1 MPIQTVSQAFSN
13 EGIGGFTFRNRI
25 INGAM
30 EIDQRNSGSSVA
42 IASGGFPFTLDRF
55 RSDNSTDGAI
65 TVQRVTDAPTG
76 FVNSMKYTVTTADAS
91 LASTQYLGLNHFIEG
106 FNTADLMWGTA
117 LAKTITISFWVKSS
131 ITGNYPVSFDNNAAD
146 RFYIGQYS
154 INSANTWEYKT
165 VTIAGDTSG
174 TWLTDNERGVNV
186 RWFLGSGTGWEAS
199 ANSWQSGAKYTFSG
213 AASVIGTL
221 NATWQI
227 TGVQFEVG
235 SAATSFERRP
245 YGMELAL
252 CQRYFFNVGGQVYSS
267 PSIGGTAYST
277 NWCFGLI
284 KSPVTMRAMPTF
296 TKTGNWNWNDYNA
309 VNISTGALTFTSTSS
324 TLDAF
329 WVASHG
335 TSSGLTQLQ
344 AYFLTAGNDATARLS
359 FSAEL

>member
-1 MPIQTVSQAFSN
+1 MPIQTVSQAFTN
-13 EGIGGFTFRNRI
+13 EGVGAFSFRNRI

-30 EIDQRNSGSSVA
+30 EIDQRNAGASVA
-42 IASGGFPFTLDRF
+42 IASGGNPYTLDRF

-76 FVNSMKYTVTTADAS
+76 FVNSMKYTVTTADTS

-131 ITGNYPVSFDNNAAD
+131 ITGNYSVSLDNYAGD
-146 RFYIGQYS
+146 RFYVGQYS
-154 INSANTWEYKT
+154 ISSANTWEYKT

-174 TWLTDNERGVNV
+174 TWRTDNERGVSI
-186 RWFLGSGTGWEAS
+186 RWLLGSGTGWEAS
-199 ANSWQSGAKYTFSG
+199 ANSWQTGAKYTFSG

-245 YGMELAL
+245 YGAEFAL
-252 CQRYFFNVGGQVYSS
+252 CQRYYYKINA
-267 PSIGGTAYST
+267 GGTGYFFVTSLNYNSEGAYGAIGFPVSLRANSQT
-277 NWCFGLI
+277 GETTGTASDYQILI
-284 KSPVTMRAMPTF
+284 AGGSATCTSVPTF
-296 TKTGNWNWNDYNA
+296 GGNSP
-309 VNISTGALTFTSTSS
+309 NIGYVTFTSTPNL
-324 TLDAF
+324 TTGQ
-329 WVASHG
+329 ASVCRAA
-335 TSSGLTQLQ
+335 TSA
-344 AYFLTAGNDATARLS
+344 AYLAW
-359 FSAEL
+359 SAEL

>member
-1 MPIQTVSQAFSN
+1 MSVSY
-13 EGIGGFTFRNRI
+13 GGDSITFADGSVQSGGWTGMRNRI

-30 EIDQRNSGSSVA
+30 EIDQRNAGASVA
-42 IASGGFPFTLDRF
+42 IASGGNPYTLDRF

-117 LAKTITISFWVKSS
+117 NAKTITISFWVKSS

-146 RFYIGQYS
+146 RFYVGQYS

-165 VTIAGDTSG
+165 VTLAGDTSG
-174 TWLTDNERGVNV
+174 TWLTDNGRGFNV

-199 ANSWQSGAKYTFSG
+199 ANSWQTGAKYTFSG

-227 TGVQFEVG
+227 TGVQLEVG
-235 SAATSFERRP
+235 SVATPFERRP
-245 YGMELAL
+245 YGMELTL
-252 CQRYFFNVGGQVYSS
+252 CQRYFRSIKAGQIGFWANTTTARLQLQFIGMRAAPNYSVSAALTITDNASNPAQSSGAIADNGSDANGGQVDCANFSGAIAARVAAMLSS
-267 PSIGGTAYST
+267 SAGSI
-277 NWCFGLI
+277 LI
-284 KSPVTMRAMPTF
+284 
-296 TKTGNWNWNDYNA
+296 
-309 VNISTGALTFTSTSS
+309 
-324 TLDAF
+324 
-329 WVASHG
+329 
-335 TSSGLTQLQ
+335 
-344 AYFLTAGNDATARLS
+344 
-359 FSAEL
+359 SAEL